1 MLPYKKSSGFRET
14 FLFSDNWL
22 SRQEIN
28 DRIRI
33 FVSAAKKEEQQPAR
47 RVKPHLPSWLKT
59 RTINF

>member
-14 FLFSDNWL
+14 FLFPDNWL

-33 FVSAAKKEEQQPAR
+33 FVSAVKQEEQQPAQM
-47 RVKPHLPSWLKT
+47 VKSHLPLWPKT
-59 RTINF
+59 CTINF